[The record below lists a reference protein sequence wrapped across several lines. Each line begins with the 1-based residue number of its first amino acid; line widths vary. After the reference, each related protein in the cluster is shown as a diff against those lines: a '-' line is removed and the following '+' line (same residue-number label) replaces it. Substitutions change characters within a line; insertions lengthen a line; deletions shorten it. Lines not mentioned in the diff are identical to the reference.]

1 MQPDGVIV
9 GRWGFV
15 IAAYVVTAVGLLIYA
30 WSLRWRLRALER
42 KEQHG

>member
-15 IAAYVVTAVGLLIYA
+15 IAAYVVTAVALLIYA

-42 KEQHG
+42 KEQNG